1 MVVKS
6 ATKKKLMD
14 SGWSESA
21 AHIMANDRRWIDV
34 IKMSHYEI
42 EATMNNAGITNIFE
56 SSSGYEDIWDWW
68 FRTPRTWEFKFNDQ
82 TKVYEFKFEFMGDDK
97 KYVRSANG
105 IITEEEMGFEGLG
118 SLFGEK
124 DKNDF
129 WTWEE
134 LATGQ
139 LNRHFDDQDINLM
152 RKQLG
157 GSNDIVRDVV
167 QKIYDGKY
175 IGSNSFFIDAINRQ
189 NVLEVFKKIIRCK
202 HGIDETKFCGKCDD
216 EMFDG
221 LGSLFK

>member
-14 SGWSESA
+14 SGWSEPA
-21 AHIMANDRRWIDV
+21 AHIMANDRRWEDV
-34 IKMSHYEI
+34 IKMSHYEV
-42 EATMNNAGITNIFE
+42 EAIMNNAGIISVFYNNK
-56 SSSGYEDIWDWW
+56 YKNIWDWW

-82 TKVYEFKFEFMGDDK
+82 TKVYEFQFGFMGNDN
-97 KYVRSANG
+97 KYVRNSNG
-105 IITEEEMGFEGLG
+105 VVTQEEMGFEGLG

-134 LATGQ
+134 LAVGK
-139 LNRHFDDQDINLM
+139 LNPHFDTSDINLM
-152 RKQLG
+152 MKQLG
-157 GSNDIVRDVV
+157 GANDIVKDVV

-175 IGSNSFFIDAINRQ
+175 IGSHSFFIDAINRQ
-189 NVLEVFKKIIRCK
+189 DVLEVFKKIIRCK
-202 HGIDETKFCGKCDD
+202 HGIDETKYCEKCDD